1 MIYLFSYVVCCLLDK
16 VSLKDQQNR
25 LLFRAGIIWIFVF
38 LCFGYMTGS
47 DWRGYELYYNGVDGV
62 STYRDL
68 GFVWLVN
75 IARVL
80 IADFWVFNALCKIFF
95 LSSII
100 FSIKKIFMLKPWLAI
115 GFFFTFGLLF
125 MLIDCPMRYML
136 ALGIYFFSLPLFFRS
151 KYLLFL
157 STCFLAFFFHVT
169 IVLVYVMTFA
179 LLLRRRIRKLNRMLI
194 LLFYFVCLYL
204 TTNSSFFESMYSIL
218 YNTDSVF
225 SAMAHSY
232 NKYSVDS
239 WYNLGALKSF
249 VFLLIVLIYRERI
262 CRFNEIGNIVYSGAI
277 IYFFVSLFAGG
288 VPTLFRIAIPFA
300 IYLIISFVLLIKSF
314 KRKYNIVSLGIV
326 LVLGLILIMDVY
338 SSWVYMPY
346 SNSIPY
352 ILTEHLPYFYR
363 ERYNLL

>member
-1 MIYLFSYVVCCLLDK
+1 M
-16 VSLKDQQNR
+16 
-25 LLFRAGIIWIFVF
+25 
-38 LCFGYMTGS
+38 
-47 DWRGYELYYNGVDGV
+47 
-62 STYRDL
+62 
-68 GFVWLVN
+68 
-75 IARVL
+75 
-80 IADFWVFNALCKIFF
+80 
-95 LSSII
+95 
-100 FSIKKIFMLKPWLAI
+100 
-115 GFFFTFGLLF
+115 
-125 MLIDCPMRYML
+125 
-136 ALGIYFFSLPLFFRS
+136 
-151 KYLLFL
+151 
-157 STCFLAFFFHVT
+157 
-169 IVLVYVMTFA
+169 
-179 LLLRRRIRKLNRMLI
+179 
-194 LLFYFVCLYL
+194 
-204 TTNSSFFESMYSIL
+204 
-218 YNTDSVF
+218 
-225 SAMAHSY
+225 
-232 NKYSVDS
+232 
-239 WYNLGALKSF
+239 GALKSF